1 MRSLSL
7 PIICLLL
14 SGCDV
19 LGQLEGF
26 LSRPT
31 QAEIAGTALIL
42 EAETGCGDVRVRAI
56 SSVGVESESLTASD
70 CVVAGSY
77 ADFWLLKTS
86 SSSDVTITLESAEF
100 QPYLALFP
108 VDLQSETA
116 LVNDGVVDRDTDGDG
131 RAGFTRRITAGLYV
145 VVVNSVFEGE
155 AGGYALD
162 VRRGG

>member
-1 MRSLSL
+1 M
-7 PIICLLL
+7 
-14 SGCDV
+14 
-19 LGQLEGF
+19 
-26 LSRPT
+26 
-31 QAEIAGTALIL
+31 
-42 EAETGCGDVRVRAI
+42 
-56 SSVGVESESLTASD
+56 
-70 CVVAGSY
+70 AGSY